1 MSRVPIVNSSV
12 VEEDEDDEGDDEAS
26 AADTD
31 ATDASETHSYGSLT
45 SVD

>member
-12 VEEDEDDEGDDEAS
+12 VEEEEGDEGDDEGAS
-26 AADTD
+26 APDTD
-31 ATDASETHSYGSLT
+31 AGSLT

>member
-12 VEEDEDDEGDDEAS
+12 VEEDEDDEGDDDEAAS
-26 AADTD
+26 AAE
-31 ATDASETHSYGSLT
+31 TDASETNSYGSLT